1 VAVVATITQVC
12 PNAQAP
18 DRRRP
23 NGWPRVEGTESREPR
38 RNQNHLNDLHTLA
51 SAATLTQRGYGQV
64 SVKIVTVP
72 HSLGSVAADGNPCQE
87 LDWKSIESLDYFG
100 LPGNDGKTLRAI
112 KGAQLTFRGY
122 SSTDCSGQPA
132 SIIIRTFGDPDLTWA
147 TGSLYY
153 MPWESN

>member
-1 VAVVATITQVC
+1 MTATKRIRNIVISVAAAGATTVALAV
-12 PNAQAP
+12 
-18 DRRRP
+18 
-23 NGWPRVEGTESREPR
+23 
-38 RNQNHLNDLHTLA
+38 TLPA
-51 SAATLTQRGYGQV
+51 SAATLTERGYGQV
-64 SVKIVTVP
+64 SVKIVTLAR
-72 HSLGSVAADGNPCQE
+72 SLGSVPADGNPCQE
-87 LDWKSIESLDYFG
+87 LDWKNIENLDYFG